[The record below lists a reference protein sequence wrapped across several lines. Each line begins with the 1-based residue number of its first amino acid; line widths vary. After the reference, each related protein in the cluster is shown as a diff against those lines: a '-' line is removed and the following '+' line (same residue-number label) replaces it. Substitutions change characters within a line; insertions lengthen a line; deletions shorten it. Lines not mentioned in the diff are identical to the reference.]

1 MVELTYKRDKE
12 LGRIEISGEI
22 DEKGAKALKQQF
34 NEVDLKGL
42 KELVFD
48 FSGVTHIGSAGLG
61 KLLMFYK
68 NLAVGGGKMRIEN
81 SSPNIS
87 ELMEELNLNK
97 LFQVS

>member
-1 MVELTYKRDKE
+1 VELTYNRDKE
-12 LGRIEISGEI
+12 QGRIEITGEI
-22 DEKGAKALKQQF
+22 DEEGANALKRQF

-48 FSGVTHIGSAGLG
+48 FSHVTHIGSAGLG

-68 NLAVGGGKMRIEN
+68 SLAVEGGKMRIEN
-81 SSPNIS
+81 SSENIS

>member
-1 MVELTYKRDKE
+1 VELTYNRDKE
-12 LGRIEISGEI
+12 KGRIEISGEI
-22 DEKGAKALKQQF
+22 DEEGANTLKRQF
-34 NEVDLKGL
+34 NEVDLTGL

-48 FSGVTHIGSAGLG
+48 FSNVTHIGSAGLG

-68 NLAVGGGKMRIEN
+68 NLAVEGGKMRIEN
-81 SSPNIS
+81 SSANIT

>member
-1 MVELTYKRDKE
+1 MELTYNRDKE
-12 LGRIEISGEI
+12 LGRIEITGEI
-22 DEKGAKALKQQF
+22 DEEGANALKRQF

-48 FSGVTHIGSAGLG
+48 FSQVTHIGSAGLG

-68 NLAVGGGKMRIEN
+68 NLAVEGGKMRIEN
-81 SSPNIS
+81 SSENIS